1 MSGIDEIIARIDA
14 EALASENVLRA
25 EYDDKIK
32 EIEEAC
38 AAACAELDKRAKEKA
53 AAEKS
58 VMRVRAENR
67 AGTACRDELLAQK
80 RALIDSVL

>member
-32 EIEEAC
+32 EIEE
-38 AAACAELDKRAKEKA
+38 EQKHEEDLLNQILDSE
-53 AAEKS
+53 
-58 VMRVRAENR
+58 
-67 AGTACRDELLAQK
+67 
-80 RALIDSVL
+80 

>member
-14 EALASENVLRA
+14 EALASENLLRA

-38 AAACAELDKRAKEKA
+38 AAACAACAASRRWRRASFISCIFGA
-53 AAEKS
+53 ANTS
-58 VMRVRAENR
+58 PLPLPV
-67 AGTACRDELLAQK
+67 
-80 RALIDSVL
+80 

>member
-53 AAEKS
+53 AA
-58 VMRVRAENR
+58 
-67 AGTACRDELLAQK
+67 
-80 RALIDSVL
+80 